1 MQNSQKYL
9 LRLATIFLLTA
20 ALAISGSFAFAEPKP
35 AKDVLEGAP
44 EKSDYPNSDA
54 VIMLDKGVVNVKK
67 NADKTVT
74 ISTRVKV
81 FNKEGRQKFG
91 EVKIPYVAGSGQPE
105 LNYIRTITPEG
116 KVIKPDKDAIRD
128 VTPAKLQDYPM
139 YSDVKNKVISM
150 PGLTNG
156 AIIDYSYTLKP
167 ERSFMKGDFSSS
179 WQLRGKQPVLSSHYE
194 VSYPA
199 DMDVRWTSFGADLSP
214 SVEDVNGRKILTW
227 KQSNLPKITEQPGMP
242 PVSRIS
248 DKILVTSI
256 ESWEYY
262 ASETWKLFKGRD
274 KANAAI
280 KKKVKELTKGL
291 KTEEEKIQA
300 VYDYVATKIRYVAIE
315 LGRGK
320 IQPHKASEV
329 FQNKYGDCKDK
340 ATLMVSMLEVLGIEA
355 HPVLILSGLNAKTD
369 FEEPPPAK
377 GMNHAIVAVET
388 DDELD
393 LMDPTCDVCPY
404 DYLPDSDRGKR
415 ALALVPED
423 GKVKKIVETDR
434 FNPEKSQVNVSQKV
448 TIDEKGNME
457 TSIEISHTGYNS
469 YSLKSFLES
478 YSKVRRKQIYR
489 GVLSQIESGA
499 RLENFS
505 VSNLEDVDKRL
516 KLKLSYKK
524 DGFADSLGDSLIFQT
539 PPTLRI
545 PLDRNF
551 DKAVSLTV
559 EERKYPVQLVPA
571 TFVQKTE
578 ISLPKESKVVLPEG
592 VSVDTPW
599 AAYESSYSQS
609 NGKVL
614 VTRKFTKKASE
625 VPVEGYGEFQ
635 KLVNQMSKDRSN
647 KFQVK

>member
-1 MQNSQKYL
+1 MQNSRRYL
-9 LRLATIFLLTA
+9 LSLATIFLLTA
-20 ALAISGSFAFAEPKP
+20 TLALSGSLAFAEPKP

-54 VIMLDKGVVNVKK
+54 VIMLNKRVVNVKK
-67 NADKTVT
+67 NATKSFTVFN
-74 ISTRVKV
+74 RVKV

-91 EVKIPYVAGSGQPE
+91 EVTIPYIAGSGQPE
-105 LNYIRTITPEG
+105 LNHIRTITPEG

-156 AIIDYSYTLKP
+156 AIIDYSYTLTP
-167 ERSFMKGDFSSS
+167 ERSFLKDDFSSS
-179 WQLRGKQPVLSSHYE
+179 WLFRSKQPVINSHYQ
-194 VSYPA
+194 VSYPT
-199 DMDVRWTSFGADLSP
+199 DMDVQWTSFGADLSP
-214 SVEDVNGRKILTW
+214 LVEEEEGRKTLTW
-227 KQSNLPKITEQPGMP
+227 KQSNLPKITQQPGMP
-242 PVSRIS
+242 PVRRIS
-248 DKILVTSI
+248 DRILVTSI

-262 ASETWKLFKGRD
+262 ASEFWKLAKGRAAVNSAIRK
-274 KANAAI
+274 KA
-280 KKKVKELTKGL
+280 KELTKGL
-291 KTEEEKIQA
+291 TTEQEKIQA
-300 VYDYVATKIRYVAIE
+300 IYNYVATKIRYVAIE

-320 IQPHKASEV
+320 VQPHKASEV
-329 FQNKYGDCKDK
+329 FRNKYGDCKDK
-340 ATLMVSMLEVLGIEA
+340 ATLMVSMLDVVGIEA

-388 DDELD
+388 DKGLD

-404 DYLPDSDRGKR
+404 DYLPDSDRGKK
-415 ALALVPED
+415 ALAIVPED
-423 GKVKKIVETDR
+423 GEVKKIVKTDR
-434 FNPEKSQVNVSQKV
+434 FDPADSQVNVSQKV
-448 TIDEKGNME
+448 TIDEKGNTE

-489 GVLSQIESGA
+489 GVLSQLESGA

-524 DGFADSLGDSLIFQT
+524 DGLADSLGNSLVFQT

-551 DKAVSLTV
+551 DKSVSLTV
-559 EERKYPVQLVPA
+559 KERKYPVQLVPA
-571 TFVQKTE
+571 TFTQKTE
-578 ISLPKESKVVLPEG
+578 ISVAKGSEVVLPDG
-592 VSVDTPW
+592 VSVENKW
-599 AAYESSYSQS
+599 ASYESSYEKSD
-609 NGKVL
+609 GTIKL
-614 VTRKFTKKASE
+614 TRKFTKKASE
-625 VPVEGYGEFQ
+625 VPVEGYGAFQ
-635 KLVNQMSKDRSN
+635 KLVNKMSKDRSN

>member
-1 MQNSQKYL
+1 MQSSKKYTL
-9 LRLATIFLLTA
+9 NLITIVILTA
-20 ALAISGSFAFAEPKP
+20 VLAFSGSVSHAGPKP
-35 AKDVLEGAP
+35 AEDVLENAP
-44 EKSDYPNSDA
+44 ERSAYPNSDA
-54 VIMLDKGVVNVKK
+54 VIMLDKGVVSVKK
-67 NADKTVT
+67 NANKSVTV
-74 ISTRVKV
+74 STRVKV

-91 EVKIPYVAGSGQPE
+91 EVKIPYIAGSGQPK
-105 LNYIRTITPEG
+105 LHYIRTITPEG
-116 KVIKPDKDAIRD
+116 KVLKPDKDAIRD

-156 AIIDYSYTLKP
+156 AIIDYSYTLTP
-167 ERSFMKGDFSSS
+167 ERSFLKEDFSSN
-179 WQLRGKQPVLSSHYE
+179 WLLRSKQPVMNSHYQIT
-194 VSYPA
+194 YPA
-199 DMDVRWTSFGADLSP
+199 DMGVEWTSFGADLSP
-214 SVEDVNGRKILTW
+214 SVNEEDGQKTLTW
-227 KQSNLPKITEQPGMP
+227 ENSDLPKITEQPGMP

-248 DKILVTSI
+248 DRILVTSVD
-256 ESWEYY
+256 SWEYY
-262 ASETWKLFKGRD
+262 ASEFWELAKGRAE
-274 KANAAI
+274 ANAAI
-280 KKKVKELTKGL
+280 RKKAKELTQGL
-291 KTEEEKIQA
+291 KTDEEKIQA
-300 VYDYVATKIRYVAIE
+300 VYNYVATKIRYVAIE

-329 FQNKYGDCKDK
+329 FRNKYGDCKDK
-340 ATLMVSMLEVLGIEA
+340 ATLMVSMLDVVGIEA

-388 DDELD
+388 DDGLD

-404 DYLPDSDRGKR
+404 DYLPDNDRGKK
-415 ALALVPED
+415 ALAIVPKD
-423 GKVKKIVETDR
+423 GEVKKVVETDR
-434 FNPEKSQVNVSQKV
+434 FDPADSKVNVSQKV
-448 TIDEKGNME
+448 TIDKKGNLD

-478 YSKVRRKQIYR
+478 YSKVRRKQVYR
-489 GVLSQIESGA
+489 GVLSQLESGA
-499 RLENFS
+499 ILEDFET
-505 VSNLEDVDKRL
+505 SNLEDVDRRL
-516 KLKLSYKK
+516 KLKLAYKK

-551 DKAVSLTV
+551 DRAVSLTA

-571 TFVQKTE
+571 TFVQQTE
-578 ISLPKESKVVLPEG
+578 ISVPQESKVVLPEG
-592 VSVDTPW
+592 VSVETKW
-599 AAYESSYSQS
+599 ASYESSYSQT
-609 NGKVL
+609 NGKVV

-635 KLVNQMSKDRSN
+635 NLINQMSKDRSS

>member
-1 MQNSQKYL
+1 MQSSKKYTL
-9 LRLATIFLLTA
+9 NLITIVILTA
-20 ALAISGSFAFAEPKP
+20 VLAFSGSVSHAGPKP
-35 AKDVLEGAP
+35 AEDVLENAP
-44 EKSDYPNSDA
+44 ERSAYPNSDA
-54 VIMLDKGVVNVKK
+54 VIMLDKGVVSVKK
-67 NADKTVT
+67 NANKSVTV
-74 ISTRVKV
+74 STRVKV

-91 EVKIPYVAGSGQPE
+91 EVKIPYIAGSGQPK
-105 LNYIRTITPEG
+105 LHYIRTITPEG
-116 KVIKPDKDAIRD
+116 KVLKPDKDAIRD
-128 VTPAKLQDYPM
+128 VTPAKLQNYPM

-156 AIIDYSYTLKP
+156 AIIDYSYTLTP
-167 ERSFMKGDFSSS
+167 ERSFLKEDFSSN
-179 WQLRGKQPVLSSHYE
+179 WLLRSKQPVMNSHYQIT
-194 VSYPA
+194 YPA
-199 DMDVRWTSFGADLSP
+199 DMGVEWTSFGADLSP
-214 SVEDVNGRKILTW
+214 SVNEEDGRKTLTW
-227 KQSNLPKITEQPGMP
+227 ENSDLPKITEQPGMP

-248 DKILVTSI
+248 DRILVTSVD
-256 ESWEYY
+256 SWEYY
-262 ASETWKLFKGRD
+262 ASEFWELAKGRA

-280 KKKVKELTKGL
+280 RKKARELTKGL
-291 KTEEEKIQA
+291 KTEEEKVQA
-300 VYDYVATKIRYVAIE
+300 IYNYVATKIRYVAIE

-329 FQNKYGDCKDK
+329 FRNKYGDCKDK
-340 ATLMVSMLEVLGIEA
+340 ATLMVSMLDVVGIEA

-388 DDELD
+388 DEGLD

-404 DYLPDSDRGKR
+404 DYLPDNDRGKK
-415 ALALVPED
+415 ALAIVPKD
-423 GKVKKIVETDR
+423 GEVKKIVETDR
-434 FNPEKSQVNVSQKV
+434 FDPADSKVNVSQKV
-448 TIDEKGNME
+448 TIDKKGNLD

-478 YSKVRRKQIYR
+478 YSKVRRKQVYR
-489 GVLSQIESGA
+489 GVLSQLESGA
-499 RLENFS
+499 ILEDFET
-505 VSNLEDVDKRL
+505 SNLEDVDRRL
-516 KLKLSYKK
+516 KLKLAYKK

-551 DKAVSLTV
+551 DRAVSLTA

-571 TFVQKTE
+571 TFVQQTE
-578 ISLPKESKVVLPEG
+578 ISVPQESKVVLPEE
-592 VSVDTPW
+592 VSVETRW
-599 AAYESSYSQS
+599 ASYESSYSQS
-609 NGKVL
+609 NGKVV

-635 KLVNQMSKDRSN
+635 NLINQMSKDRSS

>member
-1 MQNSQKYL
+1 MQSSKKYTL
-9 LRLATIFLLTA
+9 NLITIVILTA
-20 ALAISGSFAFAEPKP
+20 VLAFSGSVSHAGPKP
-35 AKDVLEGAP
+35 AEDVLENAP
-44 EKSDYPNSDA
+44 ERSAYPNSDA

-67 NADKTVT
+67 NANKSVTV
-74 ISTRVKV
+74 STRVKV

-91 EVKIPYVAGSGQPE
+91 EVKIAYIADSGQPK
-105 LNYIRTITPEG
+105 LHYIRTITPEG
-116 KVIKPDKDAIRD
+116 KVLKPDKDAIRD

-156 AIIDYSYTLKP
+156 AIIDYSYTLTP
-167 ERSFMKGDFSSS
+167 ERSFLKDDFSSN
-179 WQLRGKQPVLSSHYE
+179 WLLRSKQPIMDSHYQ
-194 VSYPA
+194 VTYPA
-199 DMDVRWTSFGADLSP
+199 EMDVDWTSFGADLSP
-214 SVEDVNGRKILTW
+214 SVNEENGRKTLTW
-227 KQSNLPKITEQPGMP
+227 KNSDLPKITEQPGMP
-242 PVSRIS
+242 PVRRVSNR
-248 DKILVTSI
+248 ILVTSI
-256 ESWEYY
+256 DSWEYY
-262 ASETWKLFKGRD
+262 ASEFWELAKGRA

-280 KKKVKELTKGL
+280 RKKAKELTQGL
-291 KTEEEKIQA
+291 KTDEEKIQA
-300 VYDYVATKIRYVAIE
+300 VYNYVATKIRYVAIE

-329 FQNKYGDCKDK
+329 FRNKYGDCKDK
-340 ATLMVSMLEVLGIEA
+340 ATLMVSLLDVVGIEA

-388 DDELD
+388 DEGLD

-404 DYLPDSDRGKR
+404 DYLPDNDRGKK
-415 ALALVPED
+415 ALAIVPKD
-423 GKVKKIVETDR
+423 GEVKKIVETDR
-434 FNPEKSQVNVSQKV
+434 FDPTDSKVNVSQKV
-448 TIDEKGNME
+448 TIDKKGKLD

-478 YSKVRRKQIYR
+478 YSKVRRKQVYR
-489 GVLSQIESGA
+489 GVLSQLESGA
-499 RLENFS
+499 MLEDFET
-505 VSNLEDVDKRL
+505 SNLEDVDRRL
-516 KLKLSYKK
+516 KLKLAYKK
-524 DGFADSLGDSLIFQT
+524 DGFADILGDSLIFQT

-551 DKAVSLTV
+551 DRAVSLTA

-571 TFVQKTE
+571 TFVQQTE
-578 ISLPKESKVVLPEG
+578 ISVPQESKVVLPEE
-592 VSVDTPW
+592 VSVETRW
-599 AAYESSYSQS
+599 ASYESSYSQS
-609 NGKVL
+609 NGKVV

-635 KLVNQMSKDRSN
+635 NLINQMSKDRSS